1 MLSVPLRPFAVALF
15 FASFSFASEEK
26 FTPDPTAFAPLEK
39 ARYLSGELVYVDAVN
54 RRGGIRID
62 GAEKGRYWAGPVHY
76 FALLPYA
83 VIWRNGARAALRDLP
98 LGTHLNGWFF
108 LPPKGEEDT
117 IPPLPDSLGYQKLIV
132 PENHVLTLEDDF
144 SFYAKRGQT
153 WKVKSVEIDKEKI
166 HLEPSG
172 KLVEQG
178 IKTPFTFDL
187 LATTRVWQDKRWVDL
202 TDIKPGTKV
211 RFNLGW
217 AQGGHYNTEREFTV
231 TELWLDEASWNA
243 STELQ
248 QKKHVRF
255 QRQRWTPGWIDEV
268 EIFDF
273 GGGRLTITLFE
284 VNRDIIEDL
293 SRERNDRIAVACA
306 EKTLRTWYH
315 RGDRK
320 FYKLEKWTD
329 VKNPATG
336 SSGVQITLRCKELL
350 KGYSTG
356 SCVRVKADSW
366 KFVSMPPEERIHSIE
381 EQKHGQKMVLP
392 IY

>member
-1 MLSVPLRPFAVALF
+1 MLLAFAFMGMNPSLA
-15 FASFSFASEEK
+15 ADEK
-26 FTPDPTAFAPLEK
+26 FVPDPAEFAPMGK
-39 ARYLSGELVYVDAVN
+39 AQYVSVELVYMDAVN

-62 GAEKGRYWAGPVHY
+62 GGDRHWAGPVHY

-83 VIWRNGARAALRDLP
+83 VVWRNGARAALREVP
-98 LGTHLNGWFF
+98 LGTHLHGWFF

-117 IPPLPDSLGYQKLIV
+117 IPPIPDSLGYQKLIV
-132 PENHVLTLEDDF
+132 LENHALVLTDDF
-144 SFYAKRGQT
+144 SHYARHGQM
-153 WKVKSVEIDKEKI
+153 WKVKGVEIEKEKI
-166 HLEPSG
+166 HLEPAG

-178 IKTPFTFDL
+178 IKAPYTFDL
-187 LATTRVWQDKRWVDL
+187 LATTRVWRDRRWVEL
-202 TDIKPGTKV
+202 KDIKPGTTV

-231 TELWLDEASWNA
+231 TELWLDEASWKA
-243 STELQ
+243 STGRQ
-248 QKKHVRF
+248 RQKHLRF
-255 QRQRWTPGWIDEV
+255 QRQRWMPGWIDEM

-273 GGGRLTITLFE
+273 GGGRLVITLFD
-284 VNRDIIEDL
+284 VNREIIEDL

-320 FYKLEKWTD
+320 FCKLEKWNE
-329 VKNPATG
+329 VKHPVTG
-336 SSGVQITLRCKELL
+336 SSGVQITLRFKELL
-350 KGYSTG
+350 KGYSPG
-356 SCVRVKADSW
+356 ACVRVKADSW

-381 EQKHGQKMVLP
+381 EQKHGQKMVMP